1 MALVLLYVDD
11 VLIASN
17 DNKKLEEIKC
27 HLSKAFQMKYL
38 DDSKRFLGMTIE
50 RNRKEKSIVLHQRE
64 YTENVLERFDM
75 KESRPKNTSMV
86 TRQVANGNRRVKI
99 NAGVIEENKKAKKR
113 PYREVVGSL
122 KQDQI

>member
-1 MALVLLYVDD
+1 M
-11 VLIASN
+11 IASN
-17 DNKKLEEIKC
+17 DNKKLEEIKR